1 MDYVPSHTLIS
12 KQAFTIYKSFT
23 LDVSKNYGWRKL
35 KLSSTIMIFQ
45 MQQQNQKS
53 YRQVSLGLCSM
64 IIHRRREIKT
74 EAFYLL
80 ALCSILH

>member
-1 MDYVPSHTLIS
+1 
-12 KQAFTIYKSFT
+12 
-23 LDVSKNYGWRKL
+23 
-35 KLSSTIMIFQ
+35 MIFQ

-64 IIHRRREIKT
+64 IIHRREIKT